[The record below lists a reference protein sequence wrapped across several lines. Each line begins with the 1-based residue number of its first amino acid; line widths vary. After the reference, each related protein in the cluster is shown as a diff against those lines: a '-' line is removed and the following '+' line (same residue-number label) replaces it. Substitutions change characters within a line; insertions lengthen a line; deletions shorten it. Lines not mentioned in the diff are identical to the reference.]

1 MQDITAWV
9 DFTRVAEAADDCGLA
24 VAGYTTQAAF
34 LLGTGIEAQIAAAP
48 DDPARARSV
57 SQARELLMP
66 EAMGEAFKAIAL
78 SREWD
83 APLAGFSLRDLRE
96 RL

>member
-1 MQDITAWV
+1 
-9 DFTRVAEAADDCGLA
+9 
-24 VAGYTTQAAF
+24 
-34 LLGTGIEAQIAAAP
+34 
-48 DDPARARSV
+48 
-57 SQARELLMP
+57 MP